1 MALAFYLDKFR
12 DLNTMR
18 LQGHNKPHKVCMLLA
33 VMDLIECGVIYE
45 NRIEFNQALKHS
57 FTLHFQRLRAGND
70 KDSPE
75 NPFYHLTFEGFWHI
89 KPVVGVELGDI
100 TGFSKR
106 KIAYAYLDA
115 ELFELMKSSLVRAD
129 FRLALTQ
136 NLTRLPELY
145 LRWVMGLGKS
155 DKTARNYL
163 GAVQGVLSDLAIR
176 EQITDSDLTQIGSFH
191 EYKRVTTPL
200 YELNEFREKDA
211 RGNKMYSS
219 ALKSYGEFLADLG
232 QVDVTADVDEILQSD
247 GLSVTEKSILVSA
260 RVGQG
265 QFRQRLF
272 EQWDGCAV
280 TGYGMPAMLVASHIK
295 PWRSASNLE
304 RLDPNNG
311 LLLLANLD
319 KAFDRGYISFS
330 DNGQILIANA
340 LERPEVLGINHQMR
354 LAVRDQSLKY
364 LQYHRDLYQERFS
377 A

>member
-1 MALAFYLDKFR
+1 MSLQFYLNKFR

-45 NRIEFNQALKHS
+45 NRIEFNQALKQS

-70 KDSPE
+70 KDTPD
-75 NPFYHLTFEGFWHI
+75 NPFYHLTSEGFWHI
-89 KPVVGVELGDI
+89 QPVVGVELGDI

-106 KIAYAYLDA
+106 KIAYAYLDT

-129 FRLALTQ
+129 LRLALTQ

-145 LRWVMGLGKS
+145 MRWVMGLGKS
-155 DKTARNYL
+155 DNTAKKYL
-163 GAVQGVLSDLAIR
+163 GAVQGVLSDLAKK

-200 YELNEFREKDA
+200 YELNEFREKDT
-211 RGNKMYSS
+211 RGKRMYSS

-232 QVDVTADVDEILQSD
+232 QVDVTTDVDDILQSD
-247 GLSVTEKSILVSA
+247 DLTTTEKSMLVSA

-280 TGYGMPAMLVASHIK
+280 TGYMMPAMLVASHIK
-295 PWRSASNLE
+295 PWRSSTNTE

-319 KAFDRGYISFS
+319 KAFDRGFISFE
-330 DNGQILIANA
+330 DNGQIIISIQ
-340 LERPEVLGINHQMR
+340 LERPQVLGISQQMR
-354 LAVRDQSLKY
+354 LAVREQNIKY
-364 LQYHRDLYQERFS
+364 LQYHRELYQERFV

>member
-1 MALAFYLDKFR
+1 MSLQFYLNKFR

-33 VMDLIECGVIYE
+33 VMDLIECGVIHE
-45 NRIEFNQALKHS
+45 NRIEFNQALKQS

-70 KDSPE
+70 KDTPD
-75 NPFYHLTFEGFWHI
+75 NPFYHLTSDGFWHI
-89 KPVVGVELGDI
+89 KPVVGVEFGDI

-106 KIAYAYLDA
+106 KIAYAYLDT
-115 ELFELMKSSLVRAD
+115 ELFELMKSSLVRSD
-129 FRLALTQ
+129 LRLALTQ

-155 DKTARNYL
+155 DKTAKNYL
-163 GAVQGVLSDLAIR
+163 GAVQGVLSDLAMR
-176 EQITDSDLTQIGSFH
+176 EQITDSGLTQIGSFH

-232 QVDVTADVDEILQSD
+232 QVDVTTDVDDILQSD
-247 GLSVTEKSILVSA
+247 DLTTTEKSMLVSA

-280 TGYGMPAMLVASHIK
+280 TGYMMPAMLVASHIK
-295 PWRSASNLE
+295 PWRSSTNME

-319 KAFDRGYISFS
+319 KAFDRGFISFE
-330 DNGQILIANA
+330 DNGQIIISTQ
-340 LERPEVLGINHQMR
+340 LERPQVLGISQHMR
-354 LAVRDQSLKY
+354 LSVREQNIKY
-364 LQYHRDLYQERFS
+364 LQYHRELYQERFV

>member
-1 MALAFYLDKFR
+1 MSLQFYLNKFR
-12 DLNTMR
+12 GLNTMR

-33 VMDLIECGVIYE
+33 VMDLIELGVIGE
-45 NRIEFNQALKHS
+45 NRIEFNDALKQS

-70 KDSPE
+70 QDTPD
-75 NPFYHLTFEGFWHI
+75 NPFYHLISEGFWHI
-89 KPVVGVELGDI
+89 QPVVGVELGDI

-106 KIAYAYLDA
+106 KIAYAYLDT

-129 FRLALTQ
+129 LRLALTQ

-145 LRWVMGLGKS
+145 VRWVLGLGKS
-155 DKTARNYL
+155 DRTAKSYL
-163 GAVQGVLSDLAIR
+163 GAVQGVLSDLAKR

-200 YELNEFREKDA
+200 YELNEFREKDT
-211 RGNKMYSS
+211 RGKRMYSS
-219 ALKSYGEFLADLG
+219 ALKSYGEFLAELG
-232 QVDVTADVDEILQSD
+232 QVDVTTDVDDILQSD
-247 GLSVTEKSILVSA
+247 DLTTTEKSMLVSA

-280 TGYGMPAMLVASHIK
+280 TGYMMPAMLVASHIK
-295 PWRSASNLE
+295 PWRSSSNSE

-319 KAFDRGYISFS
+319 KAFDRGFISFE
-330 DNGQILIANA
+330 DNGQIIISTQ
-340 LERPEVLGINHQMR
+340 LERPQVLGISQQMR
-354 LAVRDQSLKY
+354 LAVREPNIKY
-364 LQYHRDLYQERFS
+364 LQYHRKLYQERFI

>member
-1 MALAFYLDKFR
+1 
-12 DLNTMR
+12 
-18 LQGHNKPHKVCMLLA
+18 MLLA
-33 VMDLIECGVIYE
+33 VMDLIECGVIHE
-45 NRIEFNQALKHS
+45 NRIEFNQALKQS

-70 KDSPE
+70 KDTPD
-75 NPFYHLTFEGFWHI
+75 NPFYHLTSDGFWHI

-106 KIAYAYLDA
+106 KIAYAYLDT

-129 FRLALTQ
+129 LRLALTQ

-155 DKTARNYL
+155 DKTAKNYL
-163 GAVQGVLSDLAIR
+163 GAVQGVLSDLAKR
-176 EQITDSDLTQIGSFH
+176 EQITDSGLTQIGSFH

-232 QVDVTADVDEILQSD
+232 QVDVTTDVDNILQSD
-247 GLSVTEKSILVSA
+247 DLTTTEKSMLVSA

-280 TGYGMPAMLVASHIK
+280 TGYMMPAMLVASHIK
-295 PWRSASNLE
+295 PWRSSTNME

-319 KAFDRGYISFS
+319 KAFDRGFISFE
-330 DNGQILIANA
+330 DNGQIIISTQ
-340 LERPEVLGINHQMR
+340 LERPQVLGISQQMR
-354 LAVRDQSLKY
+354 LSVREQNIKY
-364 LQYHRDLYQERFS
+364 LQYHRELYQERFVV
-377 A
+377 

>member
-1 MALAFYLDKFR
+1 MSLQLYLNKFR

-33 VMDLIECGVIYE
+33 VMDLIECGVIHE
-45 NRIEFNQALKHS
+45 NRIQFTQALKQS

-70 KDSPE
+70 QDTPE
-75 NPFYHLTFEGFWHI
+75 NPFYHLTSEGFWHI
-89 KPVVGVELGDI
+89 KPVAGVELGDI

-106 KIAYAYLDA
+106 KIAHAYLDI
-115 ELFELMKSSLVRAD
+115 ELFELMKSSMVRAD
-129 FRLALTQ
+129 LRLALTQ

-155 DKTARNYL
+155 DNTAKKYL
-163 GAVQGVLSDLAIR
+163 GAVQGVLSDLAKK
-176 EQITDSDLTQIGSFH
+176 EQITDCDLTQIGSFH

-200 YELNEFREKDA
+200 YELNEFREKDT
-211 RGNKMYSS
+211 RGKRMYSS

-232 QVDVTADVDEILQSD
+232 QVDVTTDVDDILQSD
-247 GLSVTEKSILVSA
+247 NLTTTEKSMLVNA

-280 TGYGMPAMLVASHIK
+280 TGYMMPAMLMASHIK
-295 PWRSASNLE
+295 PWRSSTNME

-319 KAFDRGYISFS
+319 KAFDRGFISFE
-330 DNGQILIANA
+330 DNGQIIISTQ
-340 LERPEVLGINHQMR
+340 LERPQVLGISQQMR
-354 LAVRDQSLKY
+354 LAVREQNIKY
-364 LQYHRDLYQERFS
+364 LRYHRELYQERFVV
-377 A
+377 

>member
-1 MALAFYLDKFR
+1 MSLQFYLNKFR

-33 VMDLIECGVIYE
+33 VMDLIECGVIHE
-45 NRIEFNQALKHS
+45 NRIEFNQALKQS

-70 KDSPE
+70 KDTPD
-75 NPFYHLTFEGFWHI
+75 NPFYHLTSDGFWHI
-89 KPVVGVELGDI
+89 KPVVGVGFGDI

-106 KIAYAYLDA
+106 KIAYAYLDT

-129 FRLALTQ
+129 LRLALTQ

-145 LRWVMGLGKS
+145 LRWVMALGKS
-155 DKTARNYL
+155 DKTAKNYL
-163 GAVQGVLSDLAIR
+163 GAVQGVLSDLAMR

-191 EYKRVTTPL
+191 EYKRITTPL
-200 YELNEFREKDA
+200 YELNEFREKDT
-211 RGNKMYSS
+211 RGKRMYSS

-232 QVDVTADVDEILQSD
+232 QVDVTTDVDDILQSD
-247 GLSVTEKSILVSA
+247 DLTTTEKSMLVSA

-280 TGYGMPAMLVASHIK
+280 TGYMMPAMLVASHIK
-295 PWRSASNLE
+295 PWRSSTNME

-319 KAFDRGYISFS
+319 KAFDRGFISFE
-330 DNGQILIANA
+330 DNGQIIISTQ
-340 LERPEVLGINHQMR
+340 LERPQVLGISQHMR
-354 LAVRDQSLKY
+354 LSVREQNIKY
-364 LQYHRDLYQERFS
+364 LQYHRELYQERFVV
-377 A
+377 

>member
-1 MALAFYLDKFR
+1 MSLQFYLNKFR

-33 VMDLIECGVIYE
+33 VMDLIECGVIHE
-45 NRIEFNQALKHS
+45 NRIEFNQALKQS

-70 KDSPE
+70 KDTPD
-75 NPFYHLTFEGFWHI
+75 NPFYHLTSEGFWHI

-106 KIAYAYLDA
+106 KIAYAHLDS

-129 FRLALTQ
+129 LRLALTQ

-155 DKTARNYL
+155 DNTAKKYL
-163 GAVQGVLSDLAIR
+163 GAVQGVLSDLAKR

-200 YELNEFREKDA
+200 YELNEFREKDT
-211 RGNKMYSS
+211 RDNKMYSS

-232 QVDVTADVDEILQSD
+232 QVDVTTDVDDILQSD
-247 GLSVTEKSILVSA
+247 DLTTTEKSMLVSA

-280 TGYGMPAMLVASHIK
+280 TGYMMPAMLVASHIK
-295 PWRSASNLE
+295 PWRSSTNME

-319 KAFDRGYISFS
+319 KAFDRGFISFE
-330 DNGQILIANA
+330 DNGQIIISTQ
-340 LERPEVLGINHQMR
+340 LERPQVLGISQQMR
-354 LAVRDQSLKY
+354 LAVREQNIKY
-364 LQYHRDLYQERFS
+364 LQYHRELYQEHF
-377 A
+377 AV

>member
-1 MALAFYLDKFR
+1 MSLQFYLNKFR

-18 LQGHNKPHKVCMLLA
+18 LQGHNKPHKVCILLA
-33 VMDLIECGVIYE
+33 VMDLIECGVIHE
-45 NRIEFNQALKHS
+45 NRIEFNQALKQS

-70 KDSPE
+70 KDTPD
-75 NPFYHLTFEGFWHI
+75 NPFYHLTSEGFWHI

-106 KIAYAYLDA
+106 KIAYAYLDT

-129 FRLALTQ
+129 LRLALTQ

-155 DKTARNYL
+155 DNTAKKYL
-163 GAVQGVLSDLAIR
+163 GAVQGVLSDLAKR

-191 EYKRVTTPL
+191 EYKQVTTPL
-200 YELNEFREKDA
+200 YELNEFREKDT
-211 RGNKMYSS
+211 RGKRMYSS

-232 QVDVTADVDEILQSD
+232 QVDVTTDVDDILQSD
-247 GLSVTEKSILVSA
+247 DLTTTEKSMLVSA

-280 TGYGMPAMLVASHIK
+280 TGYMMPAMLVASHIK
-295 PWRSASNLE
+295 PWRSSTNME

-319 KAFDRGYISFS
+319 KAFDRGFISFE
-330 DNGQILIANA
+330 DNGQIIISTQ
-340 LERPEVLGINHQMR
+340 LERPQVLGISQQMR
-354 LAVRDQSLKY
+354 LAVREQNIKY
-364 LQYHRDLYQERFS
+364 LQYHRELYQERF
-377 A
+377 AV

>member
-1 MALAFYLDKFR
+1 MSLQFYLNKFR

-33 VMDLIECGVIYE
+33 VMDLIECGVIHE
-45 NRIEFNQALKHS
+45 NRIEFNQALKQS

-70 KDSPE
+70 QDTPE
-75 NPFYHLTFEGFWHI
+75 NPFYHLSSEGFWHI

-100 TGFSKR
+100 IGFSKR
-106 KIAYAYLDA
+106 KIAYAYLDT

-129 FRLALTQ
+129 LRLALTQ

-155 DKTARNYL
+155 DNTAKKYL
-163 GAVQGVLSDLAIR
+163 GAVQGVLSDLAKK

-200 YELNEFREKDA
+200 YELNEFRERDT
-211 RGNKMYSS
+211 RGKRMYSS

-232 QVDVTADVDEILQSD
+232 QVDVTTDVDDILQSD
-247 GLSVTEKSILVSA
+247 DLTTTEKSMLVSA

-280 TGYGMPAMLVASHIK
+280 TGYMMPAMLVASHIK
-295 PWRSASNLE
+295 PWRSSNNSE

-319 KAFDRGYISFS
+319 KAFDRGFISFE
-330 DNGQILIANA
+330 DNGQIIISTQ
-340 LERPEVLGINHQMR
+340 LERPQVLGISQQMR
-354 LAVRDQSLKY
+354 LAVREQNIKY
-364 LQYHRDLYQERFS
+364 LQYHRELYQERFVV
-377 A
+377 

>member
-1 MALAFYLDKFR
+1 MALAYYLDKFR

-45 NRIEFNQALKHS
+45 NRIEFNQALKQS

-75 NPFYHLTFEGFWHI
+75 NPFYYLTSDGFWHLQPI
-89 KPVVGVELGDI
+89 AGVELGDI
-100 TGFSKR
+100 TGFSKS
-106 KIAYAYLDA
+106 KFAYAYLDT

-129 FRLALTQ
+129 LRLALTQ

-145 LRWVMGLGKS
+145 LRWVIGLGRSERTAKS
-155 DKTARNYL
+155 YL

-272 EQWDGCAV
+272 EHWDGCAV

-340 LERPEVLGINHQMR
+340 LERPEVLGINQQMR
-354 LAVRDQSLKY
+354 LAVRDQSLRY

>member
-1 MALAFYLDKFR
+1 MSLQFYLNKFR

-33 VMDLIECGVIYE
+33 VMDLIECGVIHE
-45 NRIEFNQALKHS
+45 NRIEFNQALKQS

-70 KDSPE
+70 KDTPD
-75 NPFYHLTFEGFWHI
+75 NPFYHLTSDGFWHI
-89 KPVVGVELGDI
+89 QPVVGVELGDI

-106 KIAYAYLDA
+106 KIAYAYLDT

-129 FRLALTQ
+129 LRLALTQ

-155 DKTARNYL
+155 DKTAKNYL
-163 GAVQGVLSDLAIR
+163 GAVQGVLSDLAKR
-176 EQITDSDLTQIGSFH
+176 EQITDSGLTQIGSFH

-232 QVDVTADVDEILQSD
+232 QVDVTTDVDNILQSD
-247 GLSVTEKSILVSA
+247 DLTTTEKSMLVSA

-280 TGYGMPAMLVASHIK
+280 TGYMMPAMLVASHIK
-295 PWRSASNLE
+295 PWRSSTNME

-319 KAFDRGYISFS
+319 KAFDRGFISFE
-330 DNGQILIANA
+330 DNGQIIISTQ
-340 LERPEVLGINHQMR
+340 LERPQVLGISQQMR
-354 LAVRDQSLKY
+354 LSVREQNIKY
-364 LQYHRDLYQERFS
+364 LQYHRELYQERFVV
-377 A
+377 